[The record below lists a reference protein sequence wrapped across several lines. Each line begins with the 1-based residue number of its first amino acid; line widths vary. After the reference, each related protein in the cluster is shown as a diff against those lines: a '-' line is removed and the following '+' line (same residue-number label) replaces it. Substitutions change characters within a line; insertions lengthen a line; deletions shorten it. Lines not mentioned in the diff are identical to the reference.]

1 MGRVIA
7 HELELFGSHGMQAHA
22 YPELLG
28 LIADEKLPLG
38 KLIGR
43 RITLD
48 AAGSALASLAS
59 SPGKGITVIDHF
71 AA

>member
-1 MGRVIA
+1 
-7 HELELFGSHGMQAHA
+7 MQAHA
-22 YPELLG
+22 YPEILDIIG
-28 LIADEKLPLG
+28 AGKLPLG

-48 AAGSALASLAS
+48 DAGAALAGLDSA
-59 SPGKGITVIDHF
+59 PGKGITVIDRF